1 MSIRNGVQLITY
13 ADRLG
18 DGNIESLTSLLQGPL
33 NGLFTGVH
41 VLPFYYPYDGEDAGF
56 DPIDHTSVDERLGDW
71 DNIKKLGESVDI
83 MADLIVN
90 HMSGQSEAFKD
101 VLKKGRESDYWPL
114 FLTKED
120 VFKGNDQA
128 LIDEQIA
135 KVFRPRPTPFFS
147 DYEVGTETDSPETVP
162 FWTTF
167 TSNQIDIDVESQLG
181 KDYLSSILQSFTES
195 NVDLIRLDAAGY
207 AIKRTGTNCF
217 MLEETFEFIEELS
230 TRARSMGMQCLV
242 EIHSHYQT
250 QIDIA
255 SRCDSVYDFALP
267 PLVLHTLFTKDASAL
282 AHWLSISPRNCFT
295 VLDTHDGIGIVDVGA
310 SGDKPGLLNAEA
322 INALVEQ
329 IHVNS
334 NGESKKAT
342 GAAANN
348 VDLYQVNCTYYDAL
362 GKDDFAYLVARAIQF
377 FSPGIP
383 QVYYGGLLAAQN
395 DMELLARTNVGR
407 DINRP
412 YLSSAMVEEAVQK
425 PVVKGLMQLI
435 NLRNESQAFNGVFDV
450 SYSNNTLALTWS
462 KDGDM
467 ASLTVDFNNMSATV
481 NTVTNGKEST
491 LSVGS
496 LLA

>member
-1 MSIRNGVQLITY
+1 
-13 ADRLG
+13 
-18 DGNIESLTSLLQGPL
+18 
-33 NGLFTGVH
+33 
-41 VLPFYYPYDGEDAGF
+41 
-56 DPIDHTSVDERLGDW
+56 
-71 DNIKKLGESVDI
+71 
-83 MADLIVN
+83 
-90 HMSGQSEAFKD
+90 
-101 VLKKGRESDYWPL
+101 
-114 FLTKED
+114 
-120 VFKGNDQA
+120 
-128 LIDEQIA
+128 
-135 KVFRPRPTPFFS
+135 
-147 DYEVGTETDSPETVP
+147 
-162 FWTTF
+162 
-167 TSNQIDIDVESQLG
+167 
-181 KDYLSSILQSFTES
+181 
-195 NVDLIRLDAAGY
+195 
-207 AIKRTGTNCF
+207 
-217 MLEETFEFIEELS
+217 
-230 TRARSMGMQCLV
+230 MGMQCLV

-255 SRCDSVYDFALP
+255 ARCDSVYDFALP

-310 SGDKPGLLNAEA
+310 SGDKPGLISADA

-383 QVYYGGLLAAQN
+383 QVYYGGLLAAHN
-395 DMELLARTNVGR
+395 DMELLANTNVGR

-412 YLSSAMVEEAVQK
+412 YLTTAMVEDAIQK

-435 NLRNESQAFNGVFDV
+435 TLRNENKAFGGAFDV
-450 SYSNNTLALTWS
+450 TYTDNTLVLSWS
-462 KDGDM
+462 NDGDA
-467 ASLTVDFNNMSATV
+467 ASLTVDFAAMDATI
-481 NTVTNGKEST
+481 NTVSNGEEST
-491 LSVGS
+491 LSIGA